1 MKHEPT
7 DERKALVEGAIAL
20 VMSLVTGGL
29 GFLLLFMLRDLVVAL
44 LMHSDISRWAWQ
56 AIDNFALIIFVI
68 FWLSGV
74 LVAQHYY
81 TQGLRKGVAGRRF
94 LLVTGVLF
102 VLFFIIAAL
111 PGFLGIGDFAGSIW
125 ALIAVTGV
133 IGLGLIYLGRRGSA
147 EKKHQS

>member
-7 DERKALVEGAIAL
+7 DERKVLVQGAIAL

-102 VLFFIIAAL
+102 VLFFIVAAL
-111 PGFLGIGDFAGSIW
+111 PGFLGMGDFAGSIW

-133 IGLGLIYLGRRGSA
+133 IGLGLIYLGRRPSVRR
-147 EKKHQS
+147 QDRS

>member
-7 DERKALVEGAIAL
+7 DERKTLVEGAIAL
-20 VMSLVTGGL
+20 VMSLVTGKL

-147 EKKHQS
+147 EHKRRS

>member
-1 MKHEPT
+1 VKHEPT
-7 DERKALVEGAIAL
+7 DERKVLVQGAIAL

-102 VLFFIIAAL
+102 VLFFIVAAL
-111 PGFLGIGDFAGSIW
+111 PGFLGMGDFAGSIW

-133 IGLGLIYLGRRGSA
+133 IGLGLIYLGRRPSVRR
-147 EKKHQS
+147 QDRS